1 MSPNSWDSS
10 ISDLPEAY
18 LDRLPEILDEDD
30 LGIYADHVASQR
42 PLTIRV
48 ADDSLELSEVEA
60 AITSGGM
67 ACHRCDW
74 MPGSLWITPSDREL
88 FNEIDLSRD
97 NRIFRQSLSSMAAV
111 QSLGVGPGDDVLD
124 CCAAPGGKSSLIRLH
139 QQSRG
144 ILVANDLSRNRV
156 SRMRRL
162 FELLGVDGIDTQ
174 VHDAK
179 TLGSVFPTCF
189 DRVLLDAPCSG
200 EGRFNLHEPA
210 TWADWNPGK
219 IRRLA
224 KLQAS
229 LLKSAIQTLR
239 PGGLLVYATCTL
251 APEENECVLH
261 RVLTRLSSL
270 VRIEPVAVQCDGRR
284 EALTEWNGTSFPD
297 WMSNGVRIVPE
308 KGMTPFFLAA
318 IRRI

>member
-1 MSPNSWDSS
+1 
-10 ISDLPEAY
+10 
-18 LDRLPEILDEDD
+18 
-30 LGIYADHVASQR
+30 
-42 PLTIRV
+42 
-48 ADDSLELSEVEA
+48 
-60 AITSGGM
+60 
-67 ACHRCDW
+67 
-74 MPGSLWITPSDREL
+74 
-88 FNEIDLSRD
+88 
-97 NRIFRQSLSSMAAV
+97 
-111 QSLGVGPGDDVLD
+111 
-124 CCAAPGGKSSLIRLH
+124 
-139 QQSRG
+139 
-144 ILVANDLSRNRV
+144 
-156 SRMRRL
+156 MRRL

-229 LLKSAIQTLR
+229 LLKSAIRTLR

-251 APEENECVLH
+251 APEKTSACSTGFSPGSL
-261 RVLTRLSSL
+261 L

-318 IRRI
+318 IRRL

>member
-97 NRIFRQSLSSMAAV
+97 SRIFRQSLSSMAAV

-210 TWADWNPGK
+210 TWADWNRPSSSCS
-219 IRRLA
+219 
-224 KLQAS
+224 AS
-229 LLKSAIQTLR
+229 LTSRSRTSASSACNFTLFWAAVHEEKLHLHLFSHALCSLALGLKLN
-239 PGGLLVYATCTL
+239 LNL
-251 APEENECVLH
+251 
-261 RVLTRLSSL
+261 
-270 VRIEPVAVQCDGRR
+270 
-284 EALTEWNGTSFPD
+284 
-297 WMSNGVRIVPE
+297 
-308 KGMTPFFLAA
+308 
-318 IRRI
+318 